1 MTPQRWQQVEAIFE
15 AALEL
20 PAPARAEFLE
30 TQCGGDPELRQQVEA
45 LLAQDAAAG
54 TFLENP
60 AMLYAETLGEPPPSR
75 QREVHTGEAAGE
87 DQGLQVGQRLGAYR
101 LDEEIGRGGM
111 GTVYRAVRD
120 DGAFAQQ
127 VAIKVIRGGLATSDV
142 QQRFRRE
149 RQILALLDHPN
160 IARILDGG
168 ATAQG
173 LPYLVMELVAGEP
186 IHQYCAKQELSLRQ
200 RLKLFLSICAAVA
213 HAHQNLIVHRD
224 LKPANIL
231 VAADGQVKL
240 LDFGIA
246 KVLQP
251 ELSDLTQTHVGG
263 AVPLTPDYASPEQ
276 VRGEAIT
283 TATDVYALGL
293 ILYELLTGLRAQK
306 VTSPSLKEV
315 ERVVCKTHV
324 KRPSEAPTPVSGLP
338 MRKLRGD
345 LDNIVLK
352 ALRKEPE
359 QRYRTVTQ
367 FAEDVERYL
376 DGRPVIAQRASVAY
390 RTAKFIGRNK
400 LAVTAAVLVVASLV
414 GGIAV
419 ALWQARI
426 AREHFDSV
434 RAIAKSLLT
443 EINPAIA
450 SVPGTTKA
458 RHLIVQRSL
467 EYLDKLERTSGDNV
481 QLLTERAEAYEA
493 IATIQGNR
501 NKQNLGDYAGAMQ
514 SFRKA
519 LAIRQHIDDLTKSP
533 QNRQWIVLI
542 RAEAARVYPGSDES
556 LQLARSAVE
565 MAERMVKDYPG
576 KYRPP
581 LGNAYF
587 GLGYI
592 HVQREEVDEAI
603 DCMRR
608 ARAIFVET
616 KRTKNNWSVCDR
628 YIAQCQMLRGD
639 YQGADESV
647 RRALELDEVRLKED
661 PGPRAR
667 MDLSYDYDRV
677 AHVRAVQNRL
687 PEALASARRA
697 EAMREE
703 MAAGDPNDARPRNAL
718 ADSHETLG
726 TILGQMGQQRESLA
740 YFEKALR
747 AREAFVAAAPESSE
761 DRYELGRAYASVAA
775 TYRRLGLCPQ
785 ADEFA
790 KKASE
795 IFRSRDWKISLAGLS
810 RLPACAVR

>member
-1 MTPQRWQQVEAIFE
+1 MKSGLTPERWQRAEELFAS
-15 AALEL
+15 ALEL
-20 PAPARAEFLE
+20 SPEARLSFLHEQCGEDAELRLLVEDLLRQDEAAGSFLE
-30 TQCGGDPELRQQVEA
+30 GPA
-45 LLAQDAAAG
+45 L
-54 TFLENP
+54 
-60 AMLYAETLGEPPPSR
+60 LYAETLVDSAGGPLPPVSRALGPSI
-75 QREVHTGEAAGE
+75 
-87 DQGLQVGQRLGAYR
+87 GQRLGAYR
-101 LDEEIGRGGM
+101 LEEEIGRGGM

-120 DGAFAQQ
+120 DGTFAQQ
-127 VAIKVIRGGLATSDV
+127 VAIKVINGGLATPDV

-149 RQILALLDHPN
+149 RQILALLNHPN

-168 ATAQG
+168 TTPQG

-186 IHQYCAKQELSLRQ
+186 IHVYCGHHELSLRQ
-200 RLKLFLSICAAVA
+200 RLMLFQSICAAVA
-213 HAHQNLIVHRD
+213 HAHQNLVVHRD

-231 VAADGQVKL
+231 VTSEGQVKL

-251 ELSDLTQTHVGG
+251 DVSDLTQTHVGG

-293 ILYELLTGLRAQK
+293 ILYEMLTGLRAQK

-315 ERVVCKTHV
+315 ERIVCQTHV

-367 FAEDVERYL
+367 LAEDVERYL
-376 DGRPVIAQRASVAY
+376 DGRPVIAQPASLVYRA
-390 RTAKFIGRNK
+390 AKFVSRNK
-400 LAVTAAVLVVASLV
+400 LAVAAASLVVASLV
-414 GGIAV
+414 GGIAL
-419 ALWQARI
+419 AWWQARI

-434 RAIAKSLLT
+434 RGIAKSLLT

-450 SVPGTTKA
+450 NVPGTTKA

-467 EYLDKLERTSGDNV
+467 EYLDKLERSSGDNIE
-481 QLLTERAEAYEA
+481 LLTERAEAYEA

-501 NKQNLGDYAGAMQ
+501 NKQNLGDYAGAMN

-519 LAIRQHIDDLTKSP
+519 LAIRQRIDDLTKAP
-533 QNRQWIVLI
+533 QNRQWIVMI

-565 MAERMVKDYPG
+565 MAERLAKDYPG
-576 KYRPP
+576 KYRAP
-581 LGNAYF
+581 LGNSYF

-592 HVQREEVDEAI
+592 HVQREELDEAI
-603 DCMRR
+603 EFMQK
-608 ARAIFVET
+608 ARALFVET
-616 KRTKNNWSVCDR
+616 KRSKNNLSVCDR
-628 YIAQCQMLRGD
+628 YVALCQLLRGD
-639 YQGADESV
+639 PKAAEASL
-647 RRALELDEVRLKED
+647 RRALELDEQRLKED
-661 PGPRAR
+661 PGPRAA
-667 MDLSYDYDRV
+667 MDLSYDYDRLGL
-677 AHVRAVQNRL
+677 ALAGLNRL
-687 PEALASARRA
+687 PEALAAAQRA
-697 EAMREE
+697 EAMRQE
-703 MAAGDPNDARPRNAL
+703 MAAGDPNDVRTRNAL

-726 TILGQMGQQRESLA
+726 LILGQMGKARESLA
-740 YFEKALR
+740 HHEQSLR
-747 AREAFVAAAPESSE
+747 AREGFVQAAPESSE
-761 DRYELGRAYASVAA
+761 DRYELGRAYAAMAA

-785 ADEFA
+785 AEGFIE
-790 KKASE
+790 KARE
-795 IFRSRDWKISLAGLS
+795 IFQAQQKVSRANLQK
-810 RLPACAVR
+810 LPACAATAH

>member
-1 MTPQRWQQVEAIFE
+1 MTPDRWQ
-15 AALEL
+15 
-20 PAPARAEFLE
+20 R
-30 TQCGGDPELRQQVEA
+30 VEA
-45 LLAQDAAAG
+45 LFESALDLPSEARPAFLSQQCGADAELRRQVEDLLQQDAAAG
-54 TFLENP
+54 SFLEAP
-60 AMLYAETLGEPPPSR
+60 AMLYAETLMDPAVVPPPLMGSP
-75 QREVHTGEAAGE
+75 AGP
-87 DQGLQVGQRLGAYR
+87 GIGQRLGAYR
-101 LDEEIGRGGM
+101 LEEEIGRGGM

-120 DGAFAQQ
+120 DGTFAQQ
-127 VAIKVIRGGLATSDV
+127 VAIKVINGGLATADV
-142 QQRFRRE
+142 QRRFRRE

-186 IHQYCAKQELSLRQ
+186 IHLYVARHELSLRQ
-200 RLKLFLSICAAVA
+200 RLKLFQNICAAVA
-213 HAHQNLIVHRD
+213 HAHQNLVVHRD

-231 VAADGQVKL
+231 VTAEGQVKL

-251 ELSDLTQTHVGG
+251 DLGDLTQTHAGG

-315 ERVVCKTHV
+315 ERVVCQTQV
-324 KRPSEAPTPVSGLP
+324 KPPSQAPTPLSGLP

-352 ALRKEPE
+352 ALRKEPA

-367 FAEDVERYL
+367 LAEDVERYL
-376 DGRPVIAQRASVAY
+376 DGRPVIAQPASVAY

-400 LAVTAAVLVVASLV
+400 LAVTAATLVAASLL
-414 GGIAV
+414 GGIAL

-426 AREHFDSV
+426 AHEHFESV
-434 RAIAKSLLT
+434 RGIAKSLLT

-450 SVPGTTKA
+450 NVPGTTKA

-501 NKQNLGDYAGAMQ
+501 NKQNLGDYAGAMN

-519 LAIRQHIDDLTKSP
+519 LAIRQRIDDLTKAP
-533 QNRQWIVLI
+533 QNRQWIVMI

-556 LQLARSAVE
+556 LQLAKSAAE

-576 KYRPP
+576 KYRAP

-592 HVQREEVDEAI
+592 HVQREELEDAI
-603 DCMRR
+603 HYMQK
-608 ARAIFVET
+608 ARALFVET
-616 KRTKNNWSVCDR
+616 KRSKNNLSVCDR
-628 YIAQCQMLRGD
+628 YVALCQLLRGEH
-639 YQGADESV
+639 QAAEVSL
-647 RRALELDEVRLKED
+647 RRALELDELRLKED

-667 MDLSYDYDRV
+667 MDLSYDYDRL
-677 AHVRAVQNRL
+677 AMALAGSARL
-687 PEALASARRA
+687 PDALAAARRA
-697 EAMREE
+697 ELMREE
-703 MAAGDPNDARPRNAL
+703 MAAGDPNDVRTRNAL

-726 TILGQMGQQRESLA
+726 TILGQMGKARESLA
-740 YFEKALR
+740 YLEQALR
-747 AREAFVAAAPESSE
+747 ARESFVQAAPESS
-761 DRYELGRAYASVAA
+761 
-775 TYRRLGLCPQ
+775 
-785 ADEFA
+785 
-790 KKASE
+790 
-795 IFRSRDWKISLAGLS
+795 
-810 RLPACAVR
+810 